1 MNEVYVDST
10 KDQRQNITEDD
21 IFKKIWTSPRAVF
34 SYLEDNKYN
43 KYVPVLLMLIGIIRA
58 IDKAVEKDLGDKL
71 PLVAVL
77 AVCVFAGGIL
87 GWVTV
92 YLYGALVA
100 WTGKL
105 LKGVA
110 DARSVVRVLA
120 YGMVPAV
127 CTLFVIVPQIAIFGN
142 DMFKDNGSEFVDGFF
157 ANLLFYGG
165 AAIEVVLGVWST
177 IIIVIGISEVQK
189 LTISKAILNVL
200 LAALAIIIPFMTIA
214 LVFELAKLAAVL

>member
-1 MNEVYVDST
+1 MNEVYNEPMKTQS
-10 KDQRQNITEDD
+10 QEMAEDD

-34 SYLEDNKYN
+34 SYLEDKKYN
-43 KYVPVLLMLIGIIRA
+43 KYVPVLLMLIGVVRA

-71 PLVAVL
+71 PLIAVL
-77 AVCVFAGGIL
+77 AVCVFAGGLL
-87 GWVTV
+87 GWISV

-105 LKGVA
+105 LKGAA
-110 DARSVVRVLA
+110 DTSSLVRVVA

-127 CTLFVIVPQIAIFGN
+127 CSLFVIVPQIAIFGN

-189 LTISKAILNVL
+189 LSISKAILNVL
-200 LAALAIIIPFMTIA
+200 LAALAIIVPFMTIA

>member
-1 MNEVYVDST
+1 MNEVYNDPT
-10 KDQRQNITEDD
+10 KSQSHEITEDD

-34 SYLEDNKYN
+34 SYLENEKYD
-43 KYVPVLLMLIGIIRA
+43 KYVPVLLVFMGIVRA
-58 IDKAVEKDLGDKL
+58 FDKAIEKDLGDKL
-71 PLVAVL
+71 PLIAVL

-87 GWVTV
+87 GWITV

-110 DARSVVRVLA
+110 DTSSVVRVMA

-142 DMFKDNGSEFVDGFF
+142 DMFKDNGSEFVDGFL
-157 ANLLFYGG
+157 ASLLFYGA
-165 AAIEVVLGVWST
+165 AAIQVVLGVWST

-189 LTISKAILNVL
+189 LSISKAILNVL
-200 LAALAIIIPFMTIA
+200 LAALAIIVPFMTIA
-214 LVFELAKLAAVL
+214 LVFELVNLVAVL

>member
-1 MNEVYVDST
+1 MSEVYNDPT
-10 KDQRQNITEDD
+10 KKQSQEMTEDD

-43 KYVPVLLMLIGIIRA
+43 KYVPVLLMLIGVMRA
-58 IDKAVEKDLGDKL
+58 IDKAVERDLGDKL
-71 PLVAVL
+71 PLIAVL
-77 AVCVFAGGIL
+77 ALCVFAGGVL
-87 GWVTV
+87 GWIMI

-110 DARSVVRVLA
+110 DTRSVVRVLA
-120 YGMVPAV
+120 YGMVPTV
-127 CTLFVIVPQIAIFGN
+127 CTLFVIIPQIAVFGN
-142 DMFKDNGSEFVDGFF
+142 AMFRDNGSAFIDGFF

-165 AAIEVVLGVWST
+165 AAIEVVLGVWSI

-189 LTISKAILNVL
+189 LSISKTILNVL

-214 LVFELAKLAAVL
+214 LVFELTKLVAAL

>member
-1 MNEVYVDST
+1 MNEVYNDPT
-10 KDQRQNITEDD
+10 KSQSHEITEDD

-34 SYLEDNKYN
+34 SYLENEKYD
-43 KYVPVLLMLIGIIRA
+43 KYVPVLLVFMGIVRA
-58 IDKAVEKDLGDKL
+58 FDKAIEKDLGDKL
-71 PLVAVL
+71 PLIAVL

-87 GWVTV
+87 GWITV

-110 DARSVVRVLA
+110 DTSSVVRVMA

-142 DMFKDNGSEFVDGFF
+142 DMFKDNGSEFVDGFL
-157 ANLLFYGG
+157 ASLLFYGA
-165 AAIEVVLGVWST
+165 AAIQVVLGVWST

-189 LTISKAILNVL
+189 LSISKAILNVL
-200 LAALAIIIPFMTIA
+200 WAALAIIVPFMTIA
-214 LVFELAKLAAVL
+214 LVFELVNLVAVL